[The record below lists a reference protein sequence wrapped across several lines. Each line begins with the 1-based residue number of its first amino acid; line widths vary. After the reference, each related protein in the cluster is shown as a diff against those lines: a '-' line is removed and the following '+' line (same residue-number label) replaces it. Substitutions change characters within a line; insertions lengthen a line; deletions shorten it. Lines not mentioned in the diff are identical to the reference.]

1 MLCKNIHRTLKLKYV
16 LIQFLSDWGYFFSLL
31 CLNNILIVFGIFC
44 TLIKYKKANVKNC
57 KIISMVIF
65 NKIRICILRLFGSLV
80 TWWFILYIHRQT
92 IPVQDEG
99 NNFGYITDFFSLVII
114 VMKRENGTRTRSI
127 YPIKCDEA
135 WNSSV
140 YGDSFSTVTYGWKI
154 SRIPYDN
161 LIPPIFI
168 LRKKI
173 NRHTYEEELSLEAI
187 LETTSGDKGELMVD
201 SLVSIRALEIRR
213 KHQLCTFM
221 WWIINSWKKNNFT
234 LKYRIVT
241 RATIGNQPDR
251 RFKSLI

>member
-1 MLCKNIHRTLKLKYV
+1 MLCKNIHKTLKLKYV

-114 VMKRENGTRTRSI
+114 MMKRENGTRTRSI

-135 WNSSV
+135 WISSV

-154 SRIPYDN
+154 SRIPNDN

-173 NRHTYEEELSLEAI
+173 IDIH
-187 LETTSGDKGELMVD
+187 M
-201 SLVSIRALEIRR
+201 
-213 KHQLCTFM
+213 
-221 WWIINSWKKNNFT
+221 KKNCH
-234 LKYRIVT
+234 
-241 RATIGNQPDR
+241 
-251 RFKSLI
+251 

>member
-1 MLCKNIHRTLKLKYV
+1 MLCKNIHKTLKLKYV

-114 VMKRENGTRTRSI
+114 MMKRENGTRTRFI
-127 YPIKCDEA
+127 YQIKCDEA

-154 SRIPYDN
+154 SRIPNDN

-213 KHQLCTFM
+213 KHQLCTFI
-221 WWIINSWKKNNFT
+221 WWIINTWKKNNFT

>member
-1 MLCKNIHRTLKLKYV
+1 MLCKNIHKTLKLKYV
-16 LIQFLSDWGYFFSLL
+16 LIQFLSDWGYYFSLL

-99 NNFGYITDFFSLVII
+99 NNFGYITDFFSLVIM
-114 VMKRENGTRTRSI
+114 MKRENGTRTRSI

-135 WNSSV
+135 WISSV

-154 SRIPYDN
+154 SRISNDN

-221 WWIINSWKKNNFT
+221 W
-234 LKYRIVT
+234 
-241 RATIGNQPDR
+241 
-251 RFKSLI
+251 

>member
-1 MLCKNIHRTLKLKYV
+1 
-16 LIQFLSDWGYFFSLL
+16 
-31 CLNNILIVFGIFC
+31 
-44 TLIKYKKANVKNC
+44 
-57 KIISMVIF
+57 MVIF
-65 NKIRICILRLFGSLV
+65 NKIRICILRRLFGSLV

-92 IPVQDEG
+92 IPIQDEG

-114 VMKRENGTRTRSI
+114 MMKRENGTRTRSI

-135 WNSSV
+135 WSSSV

-154 SRIPYDN
+154 SRIPNDN

-234 LKYRIVT
+234 LKYIE
-241 RATIGNQPDR
+241 Q
-251 RFKSLI
+251 L

>member
-1 MLCKNIHRTLKLKYV
+1 MLCKNIHKTLKLKYV
-16 LIQFLSDWGYFFSLL
+16 LIQFLSDWGYYFSLL

-114 VMKRENGTRTRSI
+114 MMKRENGTRTRSI

-135 WNSSV
+135 WISSV

-154 SRIPYDN
+154 SRIPNDN

-168 LRKKI
+168 FRKKI

-213 KHQLCTFM
+213 KHHAVM
-221 WWIINSWKKNNFT
+221 YIYVMNN
-234 LKYRIVT
+234 
-241 RATIGNQPDR
+241 
-251 RFKSLI
+251 

>member
-1 MLCKNIHRTLKLKYV
+1 MLCKNIHKTLKLKYV

-80 TWWFILYIHRQT
+80 AWWFILYIHRQT

-114 VMKRENGTRTRSI
+114 MMKRENGTRTRSI

-135 WNSSV
+135 WSSSV

-173 NRHTYEEELSLEAI
+173 NRHTYEEEI
-187 LETTSGDKGELMVD
+187 V
-201 SLVSIRALEIRR
+201 IR
-213 KHQLCTFM
+213 
-221 WWIINSWKKNNFT
+221 SNF
-234 LKYRIVT
+234 RNDEW
-241 RATIGNQPDR
+241 R
-251 RFKSLI
+251 